1 MLVCA
6 YCVARFEQKRSAH
19 TSNVC
24 IYSVTTKKKV
34 LYTVLRQKKTMYA
47 YTVLVFR
54 KNLSMQV
61 FAFIVRR

>member
-24 IYSVTTKKKV
+24 IYSVTTKKKC
-34 LYTVLRQKKTMYA
+34 YIQCYDKKKTMYA